1 MVTTIPMPG
10 RGDHSAPRF
19 DPKQPRELR
28 RYFAD
33 LDFAF
38 DRASVTDNADK
49 KQHACRYVD
58 VDTSEL
64 WETLAEF
71 SDVLKSYEDFTKAVH
86 ALYPGSDEERKW
98 SVADMDKL
106 VGERSRIGIISLGD
120 LGEYYRQFLA
130 ITTFLRS
137 KNRLSEAEQSR
148 AFVRGIPAD
157 LWRIISQ
164 RLQLKLPDHFP
175 DDPYPLESVH
185 EAARYALHGTPAGS
199 ATIATST
206 QLVSTSKAAASGEV
220 KTKELATILERITE
234 SFVKALDA
242 ATSARSSDKAP
253 RAQQSGPRSGNC
265 HFCGESGHF
274 IPDCKTAFD
283 YIEKGKCKRNV
294 EGRITL
300 PSGAFVPR
308 DIPGKDFRDRI
319 DEWHRRNPGQVAA
332 GHLMYNVLSQA
343 VSEPRAVLATRQTH
357 PKLFDT
363 QTVLSP
369 QLSTQERINSLERE
383 LLQLRNRKLEGAAR
397 SDVDIPEE
405 AHPRKQVL
413 RPEVVISRA
422 KPPATRNE
430 PSPTPEPVVE
440 EVTPATTD
448 DRQEHPFANAP
459 DATYIPPAN
468 RNFAAAPKP
477 APPKKSE
484 PAYKTLPPVY
494 DGKIATDV
502 YDRTMATQVTLTQ

>member
-1 MVTTIPMPG
+1 
-10 RGDHSAPRF
+10 
-19 DPKQPRELR
+19 
-28 RYFAD
+28 
-33 LDFAF
+33 
-38 DRASVTDNADK
+38 
-49 KQHACRYVD
+49 
-58 VDTSEL
+58 
-64 WETLAEF
+64 
-71 SDVLKSYEDFTKAVH
+71 
-86 ALYPGSDEERKW
+86 
-98 SVADMDKL
+98 MDKL
-106 VGERSRIGIISLGD
+106 VGERSCIGIILLGD

-157 LWRIISQ
+157 LWHIISQ

-175 DDPYPLESVH
+175 DDLYPLESVH
-185 EAARYALHGTPAGS
+185 EAARYALHGTPASS

-206 QLVSTSKAAASGEV
+206 QLVSTSKAMASGEV
-220 KTKELATILERITE
+220 KTEELATILERITE

-242 ATSARSSDKAP
+242 ATSARSSERAP

-283 YIEKGKCKRNV
+283 FIKKGKCKRNV
-294 EGRITL
+294 EGCITL
-300 PSGAFVPR
+300 PSGAFIPC
-308 DIPGKDFRDRI
+308 DIPGKDFKDRI
-319 DEWHRRNPGQVAA
+319 NEWHRRNPGQVAA

-343 VSEPRAVLATRQTH
+343 VSEPHAVLATRQTH
-357 PKLFDT
+357 LKLFDT

-397 SDVDIPEE
+397 ADVDIPEG

-422 KPPATRNE
+422 KPSASRNE

-440 EVTPATTD
+440 EATPATTD
-448 DRQEHPFANAP
+448 DHPEHPFANAP

-468 RNFAAAPKP
+468 RNFAAVPKP

-502 YDRTMATQVTLTQ
+502 YDRAMATQVTLTQRELLSLSPEVREQVREAMLARRMTASNKDALKSINTLANDETITAALDNIEDDDSNNADIDVYKLATSDGYA